1 LSETLDRV
9 VDEIAAAPQSAA
21 ALTLYALVSTLEFEQ
36 AGFLFK
42 LIKLRDLTPE
52 QRKLAYQL
60 IELMAQN
67 ANAGIEWDRAKE
79 RMDNLVRGE

>member
-67 ANAGIEWDRAKE
+67 ANAGIEWDRAKA

>member
-67 ANAGIEWDRAKE
+67 ANAGIEWNRAKE

>member
-1 LSETLDRV
+1 
-9 VDEIAAAPQSAA
+9 
-21 ALTLYALVSTLEFEQ
+21 LVSTLEFEQ

-67 ANAGIEWDRAKE
+67 ANAGIEWDRAKA